1 MSLRSLSNASF
12 TPTATADAANLADG
26 THLSIQGSTS
36 TERIVIQEVFAQ
48 GQAPATSSPTNLVL
62 ARHSTVGATLSLATG
77 AKDAAQDASSPAG
90 TARGYNTATTKPQ
103 RSATLGL
110 LVCGLNAF
118 GGNFRW
124 QHSGISGKEISL
136 VGNAASLGE
145 MGLSAFTGGTVGAI
159 GAHIIYEPM

>member
-1 MSLRSLSNASF
+1 MSIRSVNNASF
-12 TPTATADAANLADG
+12 TPTATADTTNLADN
-26 THLSIQGSTS
+26 THLSIQGGTS

-48 GQAPATSSPTNLVL
+48 GQAPSASSPTNLVL
-62 ARHSTVGATLSLATG
+62 ARHSTIGATLSLASG
-77 AKDAAQDASSPAG
+77 AKDGVVDASSPTG
-90 TARGYNTATTKPQ
+90 TANGYNTATTKPQ

-124 QHSGISGKEISL
+124 QSSGISGKDLAL

-145 MGLSAFTGGTVGAI
+145 LGLSAFTGGTVGAI
-159 GAHIIYEPM
+159 GAHILYEPM